1 MGSAYIPFDPWLLNL
16 FKYLWL
22 DDSGTGIDSDP
33 EDNSDIDMDDID
45 SDASSVE
52 GIYDFRYQI
61 NFPWFRCEKLQ
72 LYVNK
77 FRNQETI
84 LKT

>member
-1 MGSAYIPFDPWLLNL
+1 MPHLFWNKGCICTLYPTAPHDSAMGSAYIPFDPWLLNL
-16 FKYLWL
+16 FEYLWL

-52 GIYDFRYQI
+52 GIYDFRY
-61 NFPWFRCEKLQ
+61 
-72 LYVNK
+72 
-77 FRNQETI
+77 
-84 LKT
+84 

>member
-1 MGSAYIPFDPWLLNL
+1 MPHLFWNKGCICTLYPTAPHDSAMGSAYIPFDPWLLNL

-22 DDSGTGIDSDP
+22 DDSGTGIDSDSDP

-52 GIYDFRYQI
+52 GIYDFRY
-61 NFPWFRCEKLQ
+61 
-72 LYVNK
+72 
-77 FRNQETI
+77 
-84 LKT
+84 